1 MTVTVTTTRLTQAA
15 GIAAAAAG
23 AIYIAVQIGHPAT
36 VLASATTTDWFVRN
50 TAKAVMAVLALVG
63 FTGIYLRQRA
73 KVGLLGL
80 AGYLLL
86 SGGYFLLFG
95 TEFVAAIVV
104 PTAAPSAPGYI
115 SDVITAAFGGKPVG
129 DIGPFMTVLA
139 LTAVGYAGG
148 GLLFGITTFRA
159 GILSKSAAALL
170 AVGNVATLSLAVLP
184 SSFNRPMAVPTGV
197 ALIGLGVSLWRD
209 QRRQEA
215 PVGTVRPAM
224 PRPAAAVR

>member
-1 MTVTVTTTRLTQAA
+1 MTVTTTRLTQAA
-15 GIAAAAAG
+15 AVATAVAG
-23 AIYIAVQIGHPAT
+23 TIFVLVQINHPPT

-50 TAKAVMAVLALVG
+50 AAKTVMAVLALVG

-73 KVGLLGL
+73 KVGVLGL

-86 SGGYFLLFG
+86 GMGYFMLFG
-95 TEFVAAIVV
+95 TEFVATIVV

-115 SDVITAAFGGKPVG
+115 GDVIAAAFGGKPVG
-129 DIGPFMTVLA
+129 DIGPFMTVFA

-148 GLLFGITTFRA
+148 GLLFGIATFRA

-184 SSFNRPMAVPTGV
+184 SSFNRPMAVPTGI

-209 QRRQEA
+209 QARQQTA
-215 PVGTVRPAM
+215 AVTTTAAM
-224 PRPAAAVR
+224 PQPAAAVR

>member
-1 MTVTVTTTRLTQAA
+1 MTITTTRLTQAA
-15 GIAAAAAG
+15 GVAAAAAG
-23 AIYIAVQIGHPAT
+23 AIYIGVQIGHPPT

-50 TAKAVMAVLALVG
+50 AAKALMAVLALVG
-63 FTGIYLRQRA
+63 FTGIYLRQRS

-95 TEFVAAIVV
+95 TEFVATIVV
-104 PTAAPSAPGYI
+104 PTAAPSAPSYI
-115 SDVITAAFGGKPVG
+115 SDVIAAAFGGKAVG
-129 DIGPFMTVLA
+129 DIGPFMTVFA

-148 GLLFGITTFRA
+148 GLLFGIATYRA
-159 GILSKSAAALL
+159 GILSKAAAALL

-184 SSFNRPMAVPTGV
+184 SSFNRPMAVPTGL

-215 PVGTVRPAM
+215 AAAGIVTSAM